1 MAVFKARLT
10 LPPELVT
17 EPVIYNLGR
26 KYKIITNIRRAN
38 ITQNAGW
45 IILEISGSSNEIEK
59 AIEYLESIKVK
70 VEPVE
75 GDIICGQDNV

>member
-1 MAVFKARLT
+1 MAVLKARLT
-10 LPPELVT
+10 FPNELIT

-45 IILEISGSSNEIEK
+45 VILEISGDQDEIDK
-59 AIEYLESIKVK
+59 AVEYLESIKVK

-75 GDIICGQDNV
+75 GDIIQ

>member
-45 IILEISGSSNEIEK
+45 IILEISGASNEIEK
-59 AIEYLESIKVK
+59 AVEYLESIKVK

-75 GDIICGQDNV
+75 GDII

>member
-10 LPPELVT
+10 LPSELVT

-26 KYKIITNIRRAN
+26 KYNIITNIRRAN
-38 ITQNAGW
+38 ITPNAGW
-45 IILEISGSSNEIEK
+45 IIMEMSGKEDEIQK
-59 AIEYLESIKVK
+59 AVEYLESLKVN

-75 GDIICGQDNV
+75 GDII

>member
-1 MAVFKARLT
+1 MKMAVLKVRLT
-10 LPPELVT
+10 LPSELVT
-17 EPVIYNLGR
+17 EPIIYNLGS

-45 IILEISGSSNEIEK
+45 VILEISGGSNEIEK
-59 AIEYLESIKVK
+59 AVEYLKSVKVK

-75 GDIICGQDNV
+75 GDII

>member
-10 LPPELVT
+10 LPSELVT

-26 KYKIITNIRRAN
+26 KYKVITNIRRAN

-45 IILEISGSSNEIEK
+45 IILEISGKEEEIQK
-59 AIEYLESIKVK
+59 VIEYLESIKVK

-75 GDIICGQDNV
+75 GDII

>member
-1 MAVFKARLT
+1 MAVIKARLT
-10 LPPELVT
+10 FPNELVT

-45 IILEISGSSNEIEK
+45 VILEINGDQDEIEK
-59 AIEYLESIKVK
+59 AIEYMESMKVK

-75 GDIICGQDNV
+75 GDIIQ

>member
-1 MAVFKARLT
+1 MAVLKARLT
-10 LPPELVT
+10 FPNELIT

-45 IILEISGSSNEIEK
+45 VILEISGDQDEIDK
-59 AIEYLESIKVK
+59 AVEYLEGIKVK

-75 GDIICGQDNV
+75 GDIIQ

>member
-1 MAVFKARLT
+1 MALLKVRLT
-10 LPPELVT
+10 FPPELVT

-45 IILEISGSSNEIEK
+45 IILEISGSSDEIEK
-59 AIEYLESIKVK
+59 AVEYLESIKVK
-70 VEPVE
+70 VELVE
-75 GDIICGQDNV
+75 GDII

>member
-1 MAVFKARLT
+1 MAVLKARLT
-10 LPPELVT
+10 FPNELVT

-45 IILEISGSSNEIEK
+45 VILEINGDQNEIDK
-59 AIEYLESIKVK
+59 AVEYLENIKVK

-75 GDIICGQDNV
+75 GDIIQ

>member
-1 MAVFKARLT
+1 MALLKARLT
-10 LPPELVT
+10 FPPELVT

-45 IILEISGSSNEIEK
+45 IILEISGGSDEIEK
-59 AIEYLESIKVK
+59 AVEYLESIKVK

-75 GDIICGQDNV
+75 GDII

>member
-1 MAVFKARLT
+1 MAVLKARLT
-10 LPPELVT
+10 FPPELVT

-45 IILEISGSSNEIEK
+45 IILEISGSSDEIEK
-59 AIEYLESIKVK
+59 AVKYLESIKVK

-75 GDIICGQDNV
+75 GDII

>member
-1 MAVFKARLT
+1 MAVLKARLT
-10 LPPELVT
+10 FPNELVT
-17 EPVIYNLGR
+17 EPVVYNLGR

-45 IILEISGSSNEIEK
+45 VILEINGDQDEINK
-59 AIEYLESIKVK
+59 AVEYLESIKVK

-75 GDIICGQDNV
+75 GDIIQ

>member
-1 MAVFKARLT
+1 MAVLKVRLT
-10 LPPELVT
+10 LPSELAT

-45 IILEISGSSNEIEK
+45 VILEISGGSDEIEK
-59 AIEYLESIKVK
+59 AVEYLESIKVK

-75 GDIICGQDNV
+75 GDII